1 MNITRT
7 LNSRE
12 RRRLEVHGMVPVDA
26 IDPAC
31 STRKLIENKTTHLYR
46 YGCYLQDTN
55 VELEDFISIRAA
67 GRSSVASFVHLR
79 GFNHHLHKFTIA
91 LYSSISLIYVYN
103 FFLIV
108 KLN

>member
-91 LYSSISLIYVYN
+91 LQQHFINLCIQF
-103 FFLIV
+103 FFLL
-108 KLN
+108 LN

>member
-1 MNITRT
+1 MNITTRT

-12 RRRLEVHGMVPVDA
+12 RRRLKVHGIVPVDA
-26 IDPAC
+26 LDPNC

-55 VELEDFISIRAA
+55 VELEDFILKRA
-67 GRSSVASFVHLR
+67 GKSSVASFFHLR

-91 LYSSISLIYVYN
+91 LQQHFINLCIC
-103 FFLIV
+103 FFLYC
-108 KLN
+108 

>member
-12 RRRLEVHGMVPVDA
+12 RRRLEIHGMVPVDA

-31 STRKLIENKTTHLYR
+31 STRQLIENKTTHLYR

-55 VELEDFISIRAA
+55 VELEDFISIRA
-67 GRSSVASFVHLR
+67 RKSSVASFVHLR

-91 LYSSISLIYVYN
+91 A
-103 FFLIV
+103 FH
-108 KLN
+108 

>member
-12 RRRLEVHGMVPVDA
+12 RRRLKVHGMFPVDA

-55 VELEDFISIRAA
+55 VELEDLISTRA
-67 GRSSVASFVHLR
+67 RKSSVTSFFNLR
-79 GFNHHLHKFTIA
+79 GFNHHLH
-91 LYSSISLIYVYN
+91 
-103 FFLIV
+103 
-108 KLN
+108 

>member
-79 GFNHHLHKFTIA
+79 GFHHHLHKFTIA
-91 LYSSISLIYVYN
+91 LQHFINLCIQI
-103 FFLIV
+103 FFLL
-108 KLN
+108 LN